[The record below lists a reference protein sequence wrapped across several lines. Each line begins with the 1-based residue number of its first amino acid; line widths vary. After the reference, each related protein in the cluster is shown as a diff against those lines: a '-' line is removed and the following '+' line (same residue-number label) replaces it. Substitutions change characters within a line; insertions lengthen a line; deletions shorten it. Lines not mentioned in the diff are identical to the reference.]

1 MRKNIPFT
9 KTASFTTASC
19 ATASFATAF
28 LAITLFL
35 ATIGPSVAT
44 ASSVNS
50 NVGTS
55 AFGFLKI
62 NVGARA
68 GGMAGAFTG
77 LADDESALYYNP
89 SGIAFLEGKRFI
101 FEYHNYFADLQS
113 GFVGFIRPVW
123 GDKMLGV
130 AIDYLNYGEF
140 IKTDLSGN
148 NLGTF
153 GGSDFMLSASL
164 AAKHGEYIAYG
175 GSLKFIYEK
184 LDRFSATGVAV
195 DLSAKYQSDRARYTA
210 GIIVQNLG
218 FQLSAL
224 GTEKDKLPLTVRIG
238 GAVKPRGLPMRL
250 AADVIVPVDNSVDFA
265 VGTEYV
271 ALRPLY
277 LRLGWN
283 SYGAN
288 YRIEGSDDK
297 WAGLGVGFGFD
308 YRRIQI
314 SYSYTPAADLGE
326 SHRITVSGG
335 F

>member
-1 MRKNIPFT
+1 MKKSLRFISIGLIPAVLGLFGP
-9 KTASFTTASC
+9 AVGSA
-19 ATASFATAF
+19 
-28 LAITLFL
+28 LAK
-35 ATIGPSVAT
+35 
-44 ASSVNS
+44 SVNS

-55 AFGFLKI
+55 AFPFLKI
-62 NVGARA
+62 NVGARSC
-68 GGMAGAFTG
+68 GMAGAFTG

-113 GFVGFIRPVW
+113 GFVGFVRPIW
-123 GDKMLGV
+123 RDKMLGIS
-130 AIDYLNYGEF
+130 IDYLNYGEF

-153 GGSDFMLSASL
+153 GGSDVMLSTSL
-164 AAKHGEYIAYG
+164 AMMHGNYIAYG

-195 DLSAKYQSDRARYTA
+195 DLSAKYQSDRARYSA
-210 GIIVQNLG
+210 GIMIQNIG

-224 GTEKDKLPLTVRIG
+224 GTEKDKLPLTVRVG
-238 GAVKPRGLPMRL
+238 GAVKPRGLPLRV
-250 AADVIVPVDNSVDFA
+250 AADVIVPVDNGIDFA
-265 VGTEYV
+265 IGTEYF
-271 ALRPLY
+271 ALKPLY
-277 LRLGWN
+277 VRIGWN
-283 SYGAN
+283 SYGSN

-308 YRRIQI
+308 YRRMQI
-314 SYSYTPAADLGE
+314 SYAYTPAADLGE